1 LGVLRILLTG
11 VRPGTLLPM
20 LEEELNPTP
29 PRKKKETH
37 EEKHEE
43 KAAEKEDDDDDETE
57 ETEATEEPE
66 TTEATETASATTT
79 TTITTMGA
87 FLVQLLTVLV
97 QWVPHSVNDD
107 TFHCLSML
115 LRLTQGMLSPDHAS
129 TVLDALLDRWVKAG

>member
-11 VRPGTLLPM
+11 VRPDTLLPM

-37 EEKHEE
+37 EEK
-43 KAAEKEDDDDDETE
+43 AAEKEDDNDDDEKKQKEETE
-57 ETEATEEPE
+57 ETEAKD
-66 TTEATETASATTT
+66 AASATIT

>member
-11 VRPGTLLPM
+11 VRPDTLLPM

-29 PRKKKETH
+29 PRQQKEP
-37 EEKHEE
+37 HEE
-43 KAAEKEDDDDDETE
+43 KAAEKEDDNDDDEKKQKEETE
-57 ETEATEEPE
+57 ETEAKD
-66 TTEATETASATTT
+66 AASATIT

>member
-1 LGVLRILLTG
+1 
-11 VRPGTLLPM
+11 
-20 LEEELNPTP
+20 
-29 PRKKKETH
+29 
-37 EEKHEE
+37 
-43 KAAEKEDDDDDETE
+43 
-57 ETEATEEPE
+57 
-66 TTEATETASATTT
+66 
-79 TTITTMGA
+79 MGA

>member
-1 LGVLRILLTG
+1 MLRILLTG
-11 VRPGTLLPM
+11 VRPDTLLPM

-37 EEKHEE
+37 EEK
-43 KAAEKEDDDDDETE
+43 AAEKEDDNDDDEKKQKEETE
-57 ETEATEEPE
+57 ETEAKD
-66 TTEATETASATTT
+66 AASATIT

>member
-1 LGVLRILLTG
+1 MLRILLTG

-37 EEKHEE
+37 EEK
-43 KAAEKEDDDDDETE
+43 AAEKEDDDDEKE
-57 ETEATEEPE
+57 ETEATEATE
-66 TTEATETASATTT
+66 TTEATEAASATTT

>member
-1 LGVLRILLTG
+1 MLRILLTG

-37 EEKHEE
+37 EEK
-43 KAAEKEDDDDDETE
+43 AAEKEDDNDDDEKEETE
-57 ETEATEEPE
+57 ETEAKG
-66 TTEATETASATTT
+66 AASATTT

>member
-1 LGVLRILLTG
+1 MLRILLTG

-37 EEKHEE
+37 EEK
-43 KAAEKEDDDDDETE
+43 AAEKEDDDDEKE
-57 ETEATEEPE
+57 ETEATEATE
-66 TTEATETASATTT
+66 TTEATEATEAASATTT